1 MLAEKDEYIEKAVV
15 RVAELS
21 EDEQF
26 REKCLAREDKIR
38 QELDFKYYYETQISE
53 RDAEIEKNHA
63 EIAQKDAEIARLK
76 ALLSKN
82 N

>member
-38 QELDFKYYYETQISE
+38 QKLDFQYYYETQISE
-53 RDAEIEKNHA
+53 RDAEIAEK
-63 EIAQKDAEIARLK
+63 DTEIARLK
-76 ALLSKN
+76 ALLSQIE
-82 N
+82 

>member
-1 MLAEKDEYIEKAVV
+1 MLAEKDEYIEKAVAKV
-15 RVAELS
+15 TELS

-26 REKCLAREDKIR
+26 REKCFAREDKIR

-53 RDAEIEKNHA
+53 RDAEIEKNYA